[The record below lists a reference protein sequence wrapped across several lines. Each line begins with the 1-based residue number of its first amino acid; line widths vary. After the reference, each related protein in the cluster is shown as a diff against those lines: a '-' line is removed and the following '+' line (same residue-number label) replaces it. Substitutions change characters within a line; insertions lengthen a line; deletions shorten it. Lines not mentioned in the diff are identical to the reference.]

1 MKALE
6 KCKRKNASSKKGKRW
21 VTSSRQAHS
30 FKPMTPFMCECGCRY
45 SLCEGC
51 DCESHALLDHIPLSK
66 LKETLESMQIDAPF
80 TRNHVY
86 HTIVTSTKF
95 KSFLRKLNASAKPL
109 DKKQAVAE
117 AVKAALASP
126 PSPDKVKRA
135 IAKVQRARPADKKN
149 KKRCAVT

>member
-1 MKALE
+1 M
-6 KCKRKNASSKKGKRW
+6 SSK
-21 VTSSRQAHS
+21 
-30 FKPMTPFMCECGCRY
+30 
-45 SLCEGC
+45 
-51 DCESHALLDHIPLSK
+51 
-66 LKETLESMQIDAPF
+66 
-80 TRNHVY
+80 Y

-135 IAKVQRARPADKKN
+135 VAKVQRARPADKKN